1 MTSHVYNTRNNPVLT
16 IEENV
21 SSEANFETSES
32 LVIFLSLQKKLILR
46 FDGFDKEILNLRDVI
61 IKNLQVDTHHLSKKV
76 SYLES
81 KAISLES
88 DHNSLE
94 QYGQRNINGLPDRL
108 TSICK
113 TFADDTSLF
122 SKAFNINESAN
133 YLKKCNSI
141 LIPTY
146 KQMKLFFQGNQIL
159 VF

>member
-76 SYLES
+76 SYL
-81 KAISLES
+81 
-88 DHNSLE
+88 
-94 QYGQRNINGLPDRL
+94 
-108 TSICK
+108 
-113 TFADDTSLF
+113 
-122 SKAFNINESAN
+122 
-133 YLKKCNSI
+133 
-141 LIPTY
+141 
-146 KQMKLFFQGNQIL
+146 
-159 VF
+159 